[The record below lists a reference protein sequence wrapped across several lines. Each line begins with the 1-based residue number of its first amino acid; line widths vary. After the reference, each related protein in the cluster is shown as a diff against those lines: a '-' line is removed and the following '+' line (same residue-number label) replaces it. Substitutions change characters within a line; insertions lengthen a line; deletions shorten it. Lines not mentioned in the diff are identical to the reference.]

1 MYALKRVLLLAV
13 FVTVAVAQ
21 SPDLLLSDT
30 RISIHTLV
38 REDVFAGLLANDL
51 EQLARG
57 EKNIDVLLEKRP
69 SSKGDL
75 LAWKGSATMYRA
87 VRAYEGNNTAEFQ
100 QNFRRALDLFSQANQ
115 LSGGGVPAIVGGTYV
130 VLADRLPKENRAAA
144 WAQAYDSYKMLWKQ
158 QAPAVDK
165 LPVHLRGE
173 LLGGLA
179 ASAQRTG
186 HTEELAT
193 YLDKIIELL
202 PNTPYEPVARQW
214 KKDPNVAASS
224 TITCMTCHDAGR
236 LSARVAT
243 LNK

>member
-1 MYALKRVLLLAV
+1 MYALKRILLLTV

-21 SPDLLLSDT
+21 SPEPPLSDT
-30 RISIHTLV
+30 RISINTLV
-38 REDVFAGLLANDL
+38 REDIFAGLLSDNM

-57 EKNIDVLLEKRP
+57 EKSIEVLLEKRP
-69 SSKGDL
+69 SAKGDL
-75 LAWKGSATMYRA
+75 LAWKGLATMYRA
-87 VRAYEGNNTAEFQ
+87 VRDYEGNRNAEFQ
-100 QNFRRALDLFSQANQ
+100 QNYRLALDLFSQANQ
-115 LSGGGVPAIVGGTYV
+115 LTGGAVAAVTGGTYV
-130 VLADRLPKENRAAA
+130 VLGDRLPKENRAAA
-144 WAQAYDSYKMLWKQ
+144 WAQAYDSYKQLWKQ

-179 ASAQRTG
+179 QSAQRTG
-186 HTEELAT
+186 HTEELT
-193 YLDKIIELL
+193 VYLDKIIELL
-202 PNTPYEPVARQW
+202 PSTPYEPVARQW